1 MVGDFILR
9 ENRNRFGG
17 IITQFDFNGPSG
29 NPSTG
34 SVVASKIASDF
45 IFDDQCRKALEANGR
60 YGA

>member
-1 MVGDFILR
+1 MVGDFILK

-17 IITQFDFNGPSG
+17 IITEFDFCGPSG

-45 IFDDQCRKALEANGR
+45 IFDDQCRKALETNGR
-60 YGA
+60 YDA

>member
-17 IITQFDFNGPSG
+17 IITEFDFNGPSG

-45 IFDDQCRKALEANGR
+45 IFDDQCCKALEVNRR

>member
-17 IITQFDFNGPSG
+17 IITEFDFNGPSG

-45 IFDDQCRKALEANGR
+45 IFDDQCRKALEVNRR

>member
-17 IITQFDFNGPSG
+17 IIAEFDFNGPSG

-60 YGA
+60 CGA

>member
-17 IITQFDFNGPSG
+17 ILTEFDFYGPSG

-45 IFDDQCRKALEANGR
+45 AFDDQCRKALETNGR

>member
-17 IITQFDFNGPSG
+17 IITEFDFNGPSG

-60 YGA
+60 YDA

>member
-17 IITQFDFNGPSG
+17 IITEFDFNGPSG

-45 IFDDQCRKALEANGR
+45 IIDDQCRKALEVNGR

>member
-9 ENRNRFGG
+9 ENRNRFGR
-17 IITQFDFNGPSG
+17 IITEFDFNGPSG

>member
-17 IITQFDFNGPSG
+17 IITEFDFNGPSG

-45 IFDDQCRKALEANGR
+45 IFEDQCRKALEANGR

>member
-17 IITQFDFNGPSG
+17 IITEFDFNGPSG

-45 IFDDQCRKALEANGR
+45 IFDDQCRKALEVNGM

>member
-17 IITQFDFNGPSG
+17 IITEFDFNGPSG

-45 IFDDQCRKALEANGR
+45 IFDDQCRKTLETNGR